1 MALHANVRGAMWK
14 RFLLLFAHVLL
25 AAISPAFAGGLF
37 LYEVGT
43 PDMGFASAGW
53 AARADDAATV
63 LTNPAGMTRL
73 DEGDL
78 LLGLQALYG
87 DVGFTP
93 NANTSTSGGDGGN
106 PVGWFPGGGAFWVHP
121 VSDRLRFGLAVTG
134 NFGLGLDY
142 DDDWAGRYY
151 VQDGTTL
158 GISVLPAIAWK
169 ASDTVSIGAALNATY
184 GIFDTKV
191 AVNNPLPS
199 DADGSL
205 ALDDTTWGL
214 GGNVGILFEPNEAT
228 RVGLTY
234 TSPVELDFAAM
245 PEFSGL
251 STGLSTVLGTAGL
264 LESEIDLAITVPQT
278 VTASFVRGL
287 GGGWSLLGNV
297 GWQDWS
303 AFGKVDVVVA
313 SDDPTSL
320 TADLNFQD
328 TWQAALGAERK
339 IADGWTWSFGAAY
352 DSSCLDDADRTPTLP
367 LGESWRFGAGARRK
381 LGEKLHL
388 GLAYTLLW
396 GGTLPVDQE
405 RGPLAGRIA
414 GAYSDTTMHFLGGS
428 LRWTL

>member
-1 MALHANVRGAMWK
+1 MMRRISCVLPI
-14 RFLLLFAHVLL
+14 LLFL
-25 AAISPAFAGGLF
+25 ASPAARAGGLF

-43 PDMGFASAGW
+43 PDMGLASAGW

-73 DEGDL
+73 EEGDL
-78 LLGLQALYG
+78 LLGLQALYA
-87 DVGFTP
+87 DLGFAP
-93 NANTSTSGGDGGN
+93 NANTTTPGGDGGN

-121 VSDRLRFGLAVTG
+121 TSDRLRFGVAVTG

-199 DADGSL
+199 DPDGSL
-205 ALDDTTWGL
+205 ALEDTTWGF
-214 GGNVGILFEPNEAT
+214 GGNVGLLLEPNDAT
-228 RVGLTY
+228 RIGLTY
-234 TSPVELDFAAM
+234 TSPVKLDFADV

-251 STGLSTVLGTAGL
+251 SVGLSTVLGAAGL
-264 LESEIDLAITVPQT
+264 LDSEIDLSLTVPQT
-278 VTASFVRGL
+278 AMASFVRGL

-303 AFGKVDVVVA
+303 AFGKVDVQVA

-320 TADLNFQD
+320 TVDQNFKD

-339 IADGWTWSFGAAY
+339 KDAGWTWSFGAAY
-352 DSSCLDDADRTPTLP
+352 DSSCVEDADRTPTLP
-367 LGESWRFGAGARRK
+367 LGESWRLGVGARRR
-381 LGEKLHL
+381 LSEKLDL
-388 GLAYTLLW
+388 GLAYTFLW
-396 GGTLPVDQE
+396 GGTLAVDQE

-414 GAYSDTTMHFLGGS
+414 GAYSDAAMHFLGGS
-428 LRWTL
+428 MRWKL